1 VGMTT
6 EAWPDATGTAPRGVP
21 STAKVTV
28 PAAEA
33 PPEALTEAVAVVPDG
48 SGVTDRATVAVAATG
63 AAEPA
68 AEVDDDGA
76 DDGLGVEVW
85 TAAAG
90 SGVPTDDNEP
100 EPLTAG
106 PHAASRTHSPPAATT
121 LALVLHR
128 EPDIGCPHRQVCC
141 RALPGQAR
149 YRAYPELSIWTSGP
163 PGGCTGWLADVPLG
177 VHATC

>member
-1 VGMTT
+1 MTT

-48 SGVTDRATVAVAATG
+48 SGVTDRATVAVAATA

-100 EPLTAG
+100 DDHDGHHGDGNEEPE
-106 PHAASRTHSPPAATT
+106 
-121 LALVLHR
+121 HR
-128 EPDIGCPHRQVCC
+128 R
-141 RALPGQAR
+141 
-149 YRAYPELSIWTSGP
+149 RAYESVQ
-163 PGGCTGWLADVPLG
+163 PGGSNAAWRRSA
-177 VHATC
+177 